1 MRSRRQGVHR
11 MRKIPTQA
19 RARDTIEVIFEAT
32 ARLVERSG
40 RARLSTNAIAE
51 RAGISI
57 GTLYHYFPSK
67 EAILVAMA
75 RRELEAHGAAVR
87 QAMSE
92 AQTKPSAEPER
103 EIVRALLR
111 AFDNRLSARRAAIET
126 LIAQDLSCEI
136 ARPAQAAA
144 DLIAAQGWPGPS
156 GPTRMISE
164 PALFVLT
171 RAVSGVINAAVREGS
186 AHFGTQ
192 EFEDE
197 LVYLVRGFIGSDGY
211 HGEKRG
217 EPSNGSR
224 ERAPDDRLRDEP

>member
-11 MRKIPTQA
+11 MRRIPSQA
-19 RARDTIEVIFEAT
+19 RGRNTIEVIFEAT
-32 ARLVERSG
+32 ARLVERDG

-51 RAGISI
+51 LAGISI

-92 AQTKPSAEPER
+92 AQARPSAEPER
-103 EIVRALLR
+103 EVVRALLR

-144 DLIAAQGWPGPS
+144 DLIAATRPS
-156 GPTRMISE
+156 RSVRTDPLHVG
-164 PALFVLT
+164 A
-171 RAVSGVINAAVREGS
+171 GAVR
-186 AHFGTQ
+186 TDPRRQ
-192 EFEDE
+192 RRDQ
-197 LVYLVRGFIGSDGY
+197 R
-211 HGEKRG
+211 R
-217 EPSNGSR
+217 
-224 ERAPDDRLRDEP
+224 RARRLAALRHP

>member
-92 AQTKPSAEPER
+92 AQAKPSAEPER

-156 GPTRMISE
+156 GPTRMMSE
-164 PALFVLT
+164 SALFVLT

-186 AHFGTQ
+186 PHFGTP

-197 LVYLVRGFIGSDGY
+197 LVHLVRELSAAMAIVERS
-211 HGEKRG
+211 EAS
-217 EPSNGSR
+217 PSNGSR

>member
-11 MRKIPTQA
+11 MRRIPSQA
-19 RARDTIEVIFEAT
+19 RGRDTIEVIFEAT
-32 ARLVERSG
+32 ARLVERHG

-51 RAGISI
+51 LAGISI

-92 AQTKPSAEPER
+92 AQARPSAEPER
-103 EIVRALLR
+103 EVVRALLR

-126 LIAQDLSCEI
+126 LIAQDLSSEI

-144 DLIAAQGWPGPS
+144 DLIVAQGLPS
-156 GPTRMISE
+156 GTTRTMSE

-171 RAVSGVINAAVREGS
+171 RAVSGVVNAAVREGS
-186 AHFGTQ
+186 PHFGTP

-197 LVYLVRGFIGSDGY
+197 LVHLVREFIRSDGY
-211 HGEKRG
+211 RGAKRG
-217 EPSNGSR
+217 EPSTPAVLG
-224 ERAPDDRLRDEP
+224 